1 MRMLIISVD
10 GRCNA
15 RGAVSSCFDQT
26 SNSISPLQVVESRAS
41 TTEQFWLRIDEA
53 RWKSWIV
60 LLLSDV
66 RGVGAGSEFHMF
78 TRSTSSSYTT
88 RSLCSVRV
96 EQWPLTWTVFF
107 FNWTRK
113 FKWYWL
119 VEQMNLLSNSLN
131 YGHGTWW
138 SSSDQSWVEAG
149 HRAGHRTK
157 SGGTRVA
164 GHLILAWAELSWWKR
179 TWETLDAVIPGQCSL
194 VCGLVRGWEARVETQ
209 SSDKYDLIS
218 NKNHYHNPEGGEG
231 FLFVVE

>member
-96 EQWPLTWTVFF
+96 EQWPLTWTAFF
-107 FNWTRK
+107 SIEQENLNGIDWLNKWIYYQILWT
-113 FKWYWL
+113 
-119 VEQMNLLSNSLN
+119 MDT
-131 YGHGTWW
+131 GHGGAAVT
-138 SSSDQSWVEAG
+138 
-149 HRAGHRTK
+149 RAGWKQDT
-157 SGGTRVA
+157 
-164 GHLILAWAELSWWKR
+164 ELVTGQR
-179 TWETLDAVIPGQCSL
+179 AAAPGS
-194 VCGLVRGWEARVETQ
+194 RDIW
-209 SSDKYDLIS
+209 Y
-218 NKNHYHNPEGGEG
+218 
-231 FLFVVE
+231 

>member
-1 MRMLIISVD
+1 MRERMRMLIISVD

-107 FNWTRK
+107 SIEQENL
-113 FKWYWL
+113 KWYWL

-164 GHLILAWAELSWWKR
+164 GHLILAWAELVKADLGNSGCSDPR
-179 TWETLDAVIPGQCSL
+179 TMQPGLWS
-194 VCGLVRGWEARVETQ
+194 GAWVR
-209 SSDKYDLIS
+209 SK
-218 NKNHYHNPEGGEG
+218 GGETIIR
-231 FLFVVE
+231 